1 MNEIKNNFLQEMAI
15 SSEKR
20 LEESRIHLSEESLLG
35 ACEDLEERSAIEFQE
50 GFIFITEIKK
60 SSPSLGE
67 ISNREFDITDQAGIY
82 VKSGTNVISVLTEPL
97 RFSGSLQDLK
107 HVSKAF
113 PETPTMRKDFLVDPY
128 QVSEAFING
137 ARGILLIVAMLSD
150 DMLNQMVERAIK
162 HQMFVLLEV
171 FDEKLPELMSL
182 LKDDDIMII
191 TADHGCDPTWPGSDH
206 TREHVPVLVYGHTVG
221 AIALGRRTSFADIG
235 QSLATFFELAPMEY
249 GTNFVS

>member
-1 MNEIKNNFLQEMAI
+1 MAI

-20 LEESRIHLSEESLLG
+20 LEESRIHLSEESLLR

-113 PETPTMRKDFLVDPY
+113 PETPTMRKDFLVCLLYTSPSPRD
-128 QVSEAFING
+128 Q
-137 ARGILLIVAMLSD
+137 RGSRMPSSA
-150 DMLNQMVERAIK
+150 
-162 HQMFVLLEV
+162 
-171 FDEKLPELMSL
+171 
-182 LKDDDIMII
+182 
-191 TADHGCDPTWPGSDH
+191 
-206 TREHVPVLVYGHTVG
+206 
-221 AIALGRRTSFADIG
+221 
-235 QSLATFFELAPMEY
+235 
-249 GTNFVS
+249 